1 MTPDETN
8 DATPQTPVKRTG
20 FTPEATADASMHF
33 GGIPSVITIMIAKDE
48 SGETRVIDCQ
58 ENAAAIKELFAFLPE
73 DSV

>member
-8 DATPQTPVKRTG
+8 DATPQGPAKRTG
-20 FTPEATADASMHF
+20 FMPEATADVSMHF
-33 GGIPSVITIMIAKDE
+33 GGASGVITITIAKDE

>member
-1 MTPDETN
+1 M
-8 DATPQTPVKRTG
+8 
-20 FTPEATADASMHF
+20 PEATADVSMHF
-33 GGIPSVITIMIAKDE
+33 GGASGVITITIAKDE